1 MFAFVVYCPYF
12 LYSLVYIIQR
22 CQISEFILNSEFFH
36 SQFPQFYLFLARFGS
51 ICPNL
56 RTFQKVALIGT
67 SDYFTTIKIYSP
79 GPKKY
84 TRTGRELPRSRPDPF
99 S

>member
-1 MFAFVVYCPYF
+1 MQKSEQMEEWQREAKACK
-12 LYSLVYIIQR
+12 QR

-56 RTFQKVALIGT
+56 RIFSEFLSGTHWHLCVKVAPPLQN
-67 SDYFTTIKIYSP
+67 
-79 GPKKY
+79 
-84 TRTGRELPRSRPDPF
+84 
-99 S
+99 